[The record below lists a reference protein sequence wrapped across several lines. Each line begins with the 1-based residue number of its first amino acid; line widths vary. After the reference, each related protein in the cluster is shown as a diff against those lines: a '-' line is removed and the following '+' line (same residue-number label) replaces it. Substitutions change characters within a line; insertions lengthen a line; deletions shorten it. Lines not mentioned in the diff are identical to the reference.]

1 MMAPRLILLLLLP
14 LLHLLGPALAESP
27 DHYAVR
33 FAPPGAVANADVA
46 QEYLDPTYP
55 IPPPP
60 PMAPTCTLPV
70 LSYSFADT
78 YGAAPATA
86 FYAPPPGCPA
96 PWSQVVLS
104 FSAEISGD
112 QYDRVAAVWLDG
124 AELLRTTTAEPTPEG
139 IRWTVRKDVTRYS
152 AFLRSPPGGVLSVML
167 ENLVNDVFTGLYNV
181 TVSLEFHGIPP
192 YLSDARAGVARSDP
206 AKPTLPESYFQAPA
220 DMILPISEATG
231 DSGYWFRIQNSS
243 DPRSRLVTVPLS
255 AYRAVLEVFVSPH
268 SNDEFWYSNP
278 PDLYIRKNNLTTGR
292 GNAAYREVVVTVDR
306 RFAGSFVPFPVIYTG
321 GINPLYW
328 QPVSAL
334 GAFDLPTY
342 DIELTP
348 FLGLLVDK
356 KAHEI
361 GISVVDGIAEWLV
374 DANLHLWLDPSWVEV
389 EAKLARYEAPR
400 LSISRRY
407 SSQRLNGSFSIKAK
421 RKSFFSGWVT
431 CSLGNLT
438 TEVETE
444 VEAKSLVQ
452 FTNDGRN
459 KTVQLKVEQET
470 EVVVRSERRNKMGK
484 LKTEAEYP
492 LCFYMDTEDAGEDG
506 MSVMKGS
513 LSHTLDIETKVECGS
528 FEKEVHLV
536 DKQTAD
542 GWMLVRDH
550 DVINGSATTS
560 QKYSYSDDQ
569 WEYQRS
575 IDAVDGM
582 VLSDN
587 VSEKYSGQDDDL
599 QATASACLPG
609 RSCDGTGSAAERKV
623 DIAAM

>member
-1 MMAPRLILLLLLP
+1 MPLPAPLLLLLLLP
-14 LLHLLGPALAESP
+14 LLHLLGPAPAEAT
-27 DHYAVR
+27 DRYAVR
-33 FAPPGAVANADVA
+33 YAAPPGAVANAAAAA

-55 IPPPP
+55 LQPPPP
-60 PMAPTCTLPV
+60 SATTCTVPV
-70 LSYSFADT
+70 LSHSFANT

-86 FYAPPPGCPA
+86 CYAPPPGCPA

-104 FSAEISGD
+104 FSVEISGD

-139 IRWTVRKDVTRYS
+139 IRWTVRRDVTRYS
-152 AFLRSPPGGVLSVML
+152 ALLRSPPHGVLSVML
-167 ENLVNDVFTGLYNV
+167 ENLVNDVYTGLYNV
-181 TVSLEFHGIPP
+181 TVSLEFHGTPA
-192 YLSDARAGVARSDP
+192 YLSEEVTSRSSDATVARSDP

-220 DMILPISEATG
+220 DLILPISEATG
-231 DSGYWFRIQNSS
+231 ECGYWFRIQDSS
-243 DPRSRLVTVPLS
+243 DARSRPVTIPTS
-255 AYRAVLEVFVSPH
+255 TYRAVLEVFVSPH

-278 PDLYIRKNNLTTGR
+278 PDSYIKANNLTTPR

-348 FLGLLVDK
+348 FLGLLVDNK
-356 KAHEI
+356 THEI

-374 DANLHLWLDPSWVEV
+374 DANLHLWLDPSWTEV
-389 EAKLARYEAPR
+389 EAKLGPYKTPL
-400 LSISRRY
+400 LSISRKY
-407 SSQRLNGSFSIKAK
+407 SSHLLNGSFSIRAK
-421 RKSFFSGWVT
+421 RKSFFSGWVVS
-431 CSLGNLT
+431 SLGNLT

-444 VEAKSLVQ
+444 LEAKSLVQ
-452 FTNDGRN
+452 FTNDGTN

-470 EVVVRSERRNKMGK
+470 EVVVRSEKRKKMGK

-492 LCFYMDTEDAGEDG
+492 LWFFMDTEDCEDG
-506 MSVMKGS
+506 TSVMKGS

-528 FEKEVHLV
+528 FENKARLIDE
-536 DKQTAD
+536 QTAE

-550 DVINGSATTS
+550 DVINGTATTS
-560 QKYSYSDDQ
+560 QKYRYSDDQ
-569 WEYQRS
+569 WSYRRS
-575 IDAVDGM
+575 IDAFDGAL
-582 VLSDN
+582 LSDN
-587 VSEKYSGQDDDL
+587 VSESYSADDDDL
-599 QATASACLPG
+599 QAAASACLPG
-609 RSCDGTGSAAERKV
+609 RRC